1 LARIGIPSALSTAWI
16 TNNIGFASSL
26 PRLWIAGSQAVR
38 APRKDAN
45 SYFDKNLSVLDGRFV
60 GFDRNHAWRGDH
72 LAGFDVELTVV
83 EIALDNIVLDIAFR
97 KGARAVRAGIIG
109 HKELAFDVK
118 DGECEIITL
127 DPQRTANFDIGCV
140 A

>member
-1 LARIGIPSALSTAWI
+1 MDG
-16 TNNIGFASSL
+16 GFAICART
-26 PRLWIAGSQAVR
+26 PEDG
-38 APRKDAN
+38 N
-45 SYFDKNLSVLDGRFV
+45 SYFNKNLSALDSRVV
-60 GFDRNHAWRGDH
+60 GFERNHAGRGDH

-97 KGARAVRAGIIG
+97 QGARAVRAGIIG